1 MNNLIKI
8 ISFLFLMIVSNNLK
22 AETYE
27 ENVQKEISIIES
39 YYWFGLEEKGNFKIF
54 SDGLKKFKLL
64 RRLENSKH

>member
-27 ENVQKEISIIES
+27 ENVQKENKLKNEVFKK
-39 YYWFGLEEKGNFKIF
+39 YLEGKI
-54 SDGLKKFKLL
+54 K
-64 RRLENSKH
+64 

>member
-27 ENVQKEISIIES
+27 ENVQIYVHGNERFVIEHPVM
-39 YYWFGLEEKGNFKIF
+39 GVVMR
-54 SDGLKKFKLL
+54 DA
-64 RRLENSKH
+64 